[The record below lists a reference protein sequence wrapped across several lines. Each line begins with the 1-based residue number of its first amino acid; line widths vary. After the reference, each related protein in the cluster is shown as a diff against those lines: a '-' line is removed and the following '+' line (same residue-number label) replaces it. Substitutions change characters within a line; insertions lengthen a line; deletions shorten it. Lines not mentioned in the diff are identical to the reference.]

1 MEESAELKRRRRM
14 AAKLRAGLLVVTF
27 IGASLTAFLGDR
39 GYLDVQRSQREL
51 EALQAEVAAQRQ
63 RVQELD
69 RRARRLQSEP
79 EAVERIA
86 REELN
91 RVLPGETLFLL
102 PKEGG
107 PPRFVEGESGEPWSA
122 P

>member
-1 MEESAELKRRRRM
+1 M

-27 IGASLTAFLGDR
+27 VGATLTAFLGDR

-63 RVQELD
+63 RVRELD

-102 PKEGG
+102 PKEAG
-107 PPRFVEGESGEPWSA
+107 PPRFAGGESRVP
-122 P
+122 